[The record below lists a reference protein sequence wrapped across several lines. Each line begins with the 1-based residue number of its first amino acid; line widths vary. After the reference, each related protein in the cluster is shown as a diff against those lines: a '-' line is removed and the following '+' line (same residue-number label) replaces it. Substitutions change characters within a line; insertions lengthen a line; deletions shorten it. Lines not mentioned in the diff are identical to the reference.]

1 MDKTGFRTL
10 LVACALAAL
19 PAWSASDYY
28 LKLGGV
34 EGELADGTPAEPM
47 AVAAWSWGQSN
58 PSTVRLAAP
67 REPQTGQAS
76 GKREPAAAAS
86 EPPAATG
93 AKRQH
98 SPIVFQKALDLVVT
112 ESDSPTLKYL
122 LERCASGAPIAD
134 ATFASATE
142 RWELKEVVVTSC
154 ALSGGQRTMSLKG
167 HITLI
172 K

>member
-1 MDKTGFRTL
+1 MNKSGMSA
-10 LVACALAAL
+10 LVAAGVLAGL
-19 PAWSASDYY
+19 PAWSASDVY

-34 EGELADGTPAEPM
+34 EGELADGTPAEPLS
-47 AVAAWSWGQSN
+47 VVSWSFGASK
-58 PSTVRLAAP
+58 PSTARVVAP

-76 GKREPAAAAS
+76 GKREPAVDTGATT
-86 EPPAATG
+86 EATG

-98 SPIVFQKALDLVVT
+98 NPIIFRKTLDFVVA
-112 ESDSPTLKYL
+112 ESDHPTLKVL
-122 LERCASGAPIAD
+122 LERCASGAPIQD